1 MLNFNISKVA
11 YFHEPLIIQT
21 TETIPSSSKC
31 HSAISGLT
39 LPLPAWADVWMSQ
52 LNFPFNISFFYQ
64 YWYKR
69 SVLRL
74 FKTDYGDSLSA
85 ERISPEQRWCSGK
98 LSACLRW
105 YTYCQVSTIFAS
117 EFRRKKVGVKK
128 ILSITY
134 SFNPLSPNIHIQ
146 ILQTDVHTS
155 PLRISWENLIKDHG
169 IFSLVII
176 LLILITLS
184 LDNVWILL
192 GENCCWSLLGLKKLK

>member
-39 LPLPAWADVWMSQ
+39 LPLPAWADVWMWQ

-85 ERISPEQRWCSGK
+85 ERISLQQRWCSGK
-98 LSACLRW
+98 LSACLPW

-128 ILSITY
+128 IFSITY
-134 SFNPLSPNIHIQ
+134 SFKLALKKSLLLWSVIKYPCS
-146 ILQTDVHTS
+146 LQEQTLFNFEV
-155 PLRISWENLIKDHG
+155 NLEIA
-169 IFSLVII
+169 IVFA
-176 LLILITLS
+176 
-184 LDNVWILL
+184 VWIRRMMYR
-192 GENCCWSLLGLKKLK
+192 GY